1 MEAHTL
7 IWGGLCRNVERQPR
21 RETGGL
27 RVQESAA
34 VIVGE
39 AQSPEETPAAGLTSP
54 EALGDGLTPLKD
66 QTEEQDRPM
75 TTTKAT
81 KPNGGANACL
91 AMDPS
96 ALNANLMERVLD
108 PENLRRAW
116 RQVKANRGAPGIDG
130 MTIEQFPDFVRSPQW
145 SMVKGDLGTG
155 IFGDLGTGIFYSL

>member
-96 ALNANLMERVLD
+96 ALNANLMERVL
-108 PENLRRAW
+108 RM
-116 RQVKANRGAPGIDG
+116 K
-130 MTIEQFPDFVRSPQW
+130 
-145 SMVKGDLGTG
+145 GTG
-155 IFGDLGTGIFYSL
+155 IFFNSITN